1 MRMIRQHSFLNI
13 YLRSIERM
21 ELYCRFCMLVVLV
34 GVFGCGAT
42 PSPTSTEPSGPPVLK
57 SADELTQRLQFIV
70 DSGVTGSA
78 LGGMPEIIEKLEQR
92 DDLMADFKKLEAA
105 TDPGQIKSIAKS
117 MMGKL

>member
-1 MRMIRQHSFLNI
+1 MQLTARLA
-13 YLRSIERM
+13 L
-21 ELYCRFCMLVVLV
+21 VLV
-34 GVFGCGAT
+34 FFGLCGCGSSSS
-42 PSPTSTEPSGPPVLK
+42 PSPVTVGPSAPPVLQ

-78 LGGMPEIIEKLEQR
+78 LGGMPEIIEKLEQK

>member
-1 MRMIRQHSFLNI
+1 MQLTARLA
-13 YLRSIERM
+13 L
-21 ELYCRFCMLVVLV
+21 VLV
-34 GVFGCGAT
+34 FFGLCGCSSSSSSSPVSVG
-42 PSPTSTEPSGPPVLK
+42 PSAPPVLQ

-78 LGGMPEIIEKLEQR
+78 LGGMPEIIEKLEQK